1 MVDRADVTR
10 YTDAAR
16 AAVDAAERQLA
27 GFLAGLDLSQP
38 GAAEALAAYMEALAQ
53 QYGTVAASAAA
64 DWYEELRAA
73 DGLADGFA
81 ALVDDTLSVD
91 ALRAS
96 TGYQLRNGD
105 PDALASRL
113 GGVLQRHVFAAGRQ
127 TIDRCMDA
135 DPADV
140 RYARIPRGPKT
151 CAFCS
156 MLASRGWV
164 YRSKE
169 TASQRKRGERYHD
182 RCDCAIVPSWS
193 RRTPTID
200 GYDPGALYKQYQQAR
215 TAAKTTDETVIL
227 AEMRRQHPD
236 RYTDGVKPRPTLTSD
251 GSRYLSRAGRELG
264 FGPADVRGLDQARR
278 HVIEGDV
285 KKNGKRTGGHLYAT
299 VEAEMREGQIAFP
312 KDWDADRIMA
322 AARQVIDQPEKIT
335 IVSNS
340 RCDLVAD
347 IDGVSVTVRLRVP
360 RTGPTVI
367 TVHPNR
373 GRGVKRVHDGAL
385 RGVG

>member
-53 QYGTVAASAAA
+53 QYGTVAAAAAA

-113 GGVLQRHVFAAGRQ
+113 GGVLQRHILGAGRR
-127 TIDRCMDA
+127 TIGRNMDA

-164 YRSKE
+164 YRSRE
-169 TASQRKRGERYHD
+169 TASQRKKGGRYHD

-193 RRTPTID
+193 KRTPTID

-236 RYTDGVKPRPTLTSD
+236 RYTDGVRPKRGSITVPDGLTVAPHEMDTAERLAAAGMNVRFRPVSCTPGAKNPDVEIDGPDGDEGVWEMKSPTGSSERSTIESQFARAKEQSSRIVLDLARCGLPDDVAIAQATRRFLGQSAIKKMIIVRHD
-251 GSRYLSRAGRELG
+251 GSLL
-264 FGPADVRGLDQARR
+264 
-278 HVIEGDV
+278 
-285 KKNGKRTGGHLYAT
+285 
-299 VEAEMREGQIAFP
+299 
-312 KDWDADRIMA
+312 
-322 AARQVIDQPEKIT
+322 
-335 IVSNS
+335 
-340 RCDLVAD
+340 
-347 IDGVSVTVRLRVP
+347 RLP
-360 RTGPTVI
+360 Q
-367 TVHPNR
+367 
-373 GRGVKRVHDGAL
+373 
-385 RGVG
+385 

>member
-113 GGVLQRHVFAAGRQ
+113 GGVLQRHILGAGRQ
-127 TIDRCMDA
+127 TIDRNMDA

-169 TASQRKRGERYHD
+169 TASQRKRGGRYHD

-200 GYDPGALYKQYQQAR
+200 GYDPGALYKQYEQAR
-215 TAAKTTDETVIL
+215 TAAKTTDETAIL

-236 RYTDGVKPRPTLTSD
+236 LYTDGVRPKRGNITVPDGLTVAPHEMDTAERLASAGMTVRFRPVDKTPGAKNPDIDLAGPGGGEGAWEMKSPKGSTENTIDNQFKRAKKQSSRMVLDLARCGLPDDDAIAQATRRFNSQSAIKEMIIIRHD
-251 GSRYLSRAGRELG
+251 GSLL
-264 FGPADVRGLDQARR
+264 
-278 HVIEGDV
+278 
-285 KKNGKRTGGHLYAT
+285 
-299 VEAEMREGQIAFP
+299 
-312 KDWDADRIMA
+312 
-322 AARQVIDQPEKIT
+322 
-335 IVSNS
+335 
-340 RCDLVAD
+340 
-347 IDGVSVTVRLRVP
+347 RLP
-360 RTGPTVI
+360 G
-367 TVHPNR
+367 
-373 GRGVKRVHDGAL
+373 
-385 RGVG
+385 

>member
-1 MVDRADVTR
+1 MVTRADVTR
-10 YTDAAR
+10 YADATR

-27 GFLAGLDLSQP
+27 GFLADLDLAAP
-38 GAAEALAAYMEALAQ
+38 GAPAALEACMEALAQ
-53 QYGTVAASAAA
+53 QYGTVVASAAA
-64 DWYEELRAA
+64 EWYEELRAA
-73 DGLADGFA
+73 DGLADGFT

-113 GGVLQRHVFAAGRQ
+113 GGVLQRHILGAGRQ
-127 TIDRCMDA
+127 TIDRNMDA

-164 YRSKE
+164 YRSRE
-169 TASQRKRGERYHD
+169 TASQRKKGGRYHD

-193 RRTPTID
+193 KRTPTID

-236 RYTDGVKPRPTLTSD
+236 LYTDGVRPKRGSITVPDGLTVAPHEMDTAERLASAGMTVRFRPVDKTPGAKNPDIDLAGPDGDEGAWEMKSPKGSTENTIDNQFKRAKEQSSRMVLDLARCGLPDDDAIAQATRRFNSQSAIKEMIIIRHD
-251 GSRYLSRAGRELG
+251 GSLL
-264 FGPADVRGLDQARR
+264 
-278 HVIEGDV
+278 
-285 KKNGKRTGGHLYAT
+285 
-299 VEAEMREGQIAFP
+299 
-312 KDWDADRIMA
+312 
-322 AARQVIDQPEKIT
+322 
-335 IVSNS
+335 
-340 RCDLVAD
+340 
-347 IDGVSVTVRLRVP
+347 RLP
-360 RTGPTVI
+360 G
-367 TVHPNR
+367 
-373 GRGVKRVHDGAL
+373 
-385 RGVG
+385 

>member
-113 GGVLQRHVFAAGRQ
+113 GGVLQRHILGAGRQ
-127 TIDRCMDA
+127 TIDRNMDA

-169 TASQRKRGERYHD
+169 TASQRKRGGRYHD